1 MSGARST
8 HAVVILLLC
17 AASLRP
23 GHWTECSAASRVRF
37 AAPSGRFPLCPLE
50 IPAIKTIII
59 TENAAKAPADTDPDV
74 SCESFRV
81 NENTVRQYFAAAK
94 VTDANDA
101 HHTLD
106 WSPCYATGEMIL
118 EDGSKGRWSLS
129 QLKSGSLVI
138 GDGNSQTLYCPTCAF
153 EPFQ

>member
-1 MSGARST
+1 MVMRIWAT
-8 HAVVILLLC
+8 
-17 AASLRP
+17 AAALALVSACGSRYACTP
-23 GHWTECSAASRVRF
+23 GSEF
-37 AAPSGRFPLCPLE
+37 EPPLCPLE

-59 TENAAKAPADTDPDV
+59 TENAAKAPADTDPNV

-94 VTDANDA
+94 VTAANDA

-118 EDGSKGRWSLS
+118 EDDSKGRWSLS

-138 GDGNSQTLYCPTCAF
+138 GDGNSQTLYCPTCEF